1 MADNYLENR
10 YDELFGSGRKKTV
23 VKHVGQS
30 LDTLL
35 KKNRSYRGY
44 DKKTIVTQDQL
55 RKIVA
60 VNPLLPSGRN
70 QQALRFKLVT
80 HDTGAE
86 KVLANIKLGGALP
99 ELHLPFE
106 GTEPEAFIIICGT
119 TPENKILDIDL
130 GISAQSM
137 LLKAVEIG
145 LNGIMIGAFN
155 KENIR
160 QEFDLP
166 YEPLLILAIGK
177 GAENIRLVEIN
188 EDENHKYYR
197 QEVVHFVPKVKLE
210 QLIL

>member
-44 DKKTIVTQDQL
+44 DKKTLVTQEQL

-60 VNPLLPSGRN
+60 VNTLLPSGRN

-106 GTEPEAFIIICGT
+106 GTEPEAFIIICST
-119 TPENKILDIDL
+119 VPENKILDIDL

-137 LLKAVEIG
+137 LLKAVEMG
-145 LNGIMIGAFN
+145 LNGIMIGAYN
-155 KENIR
+155 KENIKK
-160 QEFDLP
+160 EFDLP
-166 YEPLLILAIGK
+166 YEPVLIVAIGK
-177 GAENIRLVEIN
+177 GAETIRLVEIN
-188 EDENHKYYR
+188 EDESHKYYR
-197 QEVVHFVPKVKLE
+197 QDGVHFVPKVKLE

>member
-23 VKHVGQS
+23 VKHIGQS

-35 KKNRSYRGY
+35 KKNRSSRGY
-44 DKKTIVTQDQL
+44 DKKTLATQEQL

-106 GTEPEAFIIICGT
+106 GTEPEAFIIICST
-119 TPENKILDIDL
+119 VPENKILDIDL

-137 LLKAVEIG
+137 LLKAVEMG
-145 LNGIMIGAFN
+145 LNGIMIGAYN
-155 KENIR
+155 KENIKK
-160 QEFDLP
+160 EFDLT
-166 YEPLLILAIGK
+166 YEPLLIIAIGK
-177 GAENIRLVEIN
+177 GAETIRLVEIN
-188 EDENHKYYR
+188 EDESHKYYR
-197 QEVVHFVPKVKLE
+197 QDGVHFVPKVKLE

>member
-30 LDTLL
+30 IDSLL

-44 DKKTIVTQDQL
+44 DKNTKVSMEQL
-55 RKIVA
+55 KKIVA

-70 QQALRFKLVT
+70 QQALRFKLIT

-106 GTEPEAFIIICGT
+106 GTEPEAFIIICST
-119 TPENKILDIDL
+119 VPENKILDIDL
-130 GISAQSM
+130 GISSQSM
-137 LLKAVEIG
+137 LLKAVEMG
-145 LNGIMIGAFN
+145 LNGIMIGAYN
-155 KENIR
+155 KENIKKK
-160 QEFDLP
+160 FDLP
-166 YEPLLILAIGK
+166 YEPVLIVAIGK
-177 GAENIRLVEIN
+177 GVETIRLVKIN
-188 EDENHKYYR
+188 EDESHKYYR
-197 QEVVHFVPKVKLE
+197 QDGVHFVPKVKLE

>member
-30 LDTLL
+30 LDSLL

-44 DKKTIVTQDQL
+44 DKNTKVSLEQL
-55 RKIVA
+55 KKIVA
-60 VNPLLPSGRN
+60 VNTLLPSGRN

-106 GTEPEAFIIICGT
+106 GTKPEAFIIICSI
-119 TPENKILDIDL
+119 TPENKILDIDM

-137 LLKAVEIG
+137 LLKAVEMG
-145 LNGIMIGAFN
+145 LNGIIIAAFN
-155 KENIR
+155 KENIK
-160 QEFDLP
+160 QEFDLS
-166 YEPLLILAIGK
+166 YEPLLIIAIGK

-188 EDENHKYYR
+188 EDESHNYYR
-197 QEVVHFVPKVKLE
+197 QEGVHYVPKVKAE

>member
-23 VKHVGQS
+23 VKHIGQS

-44 DKKTIVTQDQL
+44 DKKTLATQEQL

-106 GTEPEAFIIICGT
+106 GTEPEAFIIICST
-119 TPENKILDIDL
+119 VPENKILDIDL

-137 LLKAVEIG
+137 LLKAVEMG
-145 LNGIMIGAFN
+145 LNGIMIGAYN
-155 KENIR
+155 KENIKK
-160 QEFDLP
+160 EFDLT
-166 YEPLLILAIGK
+166 YEPLLIIAIGK
-177 GAENIRLVEIN
+177 GAETIRLVEIN
-188 EDENHKYYR
+188 EDESHKYYR
-197 QEVVHFVPKVKLE
+197 QDGVHFVPKVKLE

>member
-44 DKKTIVTQDQL
+44 DKKTLVTQEQL

-106 GTEPEAFIIICGT
+106 GTEPEAFIIICST
-119 TPENKILDIDL
+119 VPENKILDIDL

-137 LLKAVEIG
+137 LLKAVEMG
-145 LNGIMIGAFN
+145 LNGIMIGAYN
-155 KENIR
+155 KENIKK
-160 QEFDLP
+160 EFDLP
-166 YEPLLILAIGK
+166 YEPVLIVAIGK
-177 GAENIRLVEIN
+177 GTENIRLVEIN
-188 EDENHKYYR
+188 EDESHKYYR
-197 QEVVHFVPKVKLE
+197 QDGVHFVPKVKLE

>member
-30 LDTLL
+30 LDSLL

-44 DKKTIVTQDQL
+44 DKNTKVSMEQL
-55 RKIVA
+55 KKIVA
-60 VNPLLPSGRN
+60 VNTMLPSGRN
-70 QQALRFKLVT
+70 QQSLRFKLVT

-99 ELHLPFE
+99 ELHLPFD
-106 GTEPEAFIIICGT
+106 GTEPEAFIIICST
-119 TPENKILDIDL
+119 VPENKILDIDL

-137 LLKAVEIG
+137 LLKAVEMG
-145 LNGIMIGAFN
+145 LNGIMIGAYN
-155 KENIR
+155 KENIKK
-160 QEFDLP
+160 EFDLP
-166 YEPLLILAIGK
+166 YEPVLIVAIGK
-177 GAENIRLVEIN
+177 GAETIRLVEIN
-188 EDENHKYYR
+188 EDESHKYYR
-197 QEVVHFVPKVKLE
+197 QDGVHFVPKVKLE

>member
-30 LDTLL
+30 LDSLL

-44 DKKTIVTQDQL
+44 DKKTVVSMEQL

-60 VNPLLPSGRN
+60 VNTLLPSGRN

-106 GTEPEAFIIICGT
+106 GTEPEAFIIICST
-119 TPENKILDIDL
+119 VPENKILDIDL

-137 LLKAVEIG
+137 LLKAVEMG
-145 LNGIMIGAFN
+145 LNGIMIGAYN
-155 KENIR
+155 KENIK
-160 QEFDLP
+160 QEFNLP
-166 YEPLLILAIGK
+166 YEPMLILAIGK

-188 EDENHKYYR
+188 EGESHKYYR
-197 QEVVHFVPKVKLE
+197 QDGVHFVPKVKLE